1 MTRKTHPVPAPVPV
15 PEPTPLAEAIAQAV
29 MALVV
34 SVPNSARAQVPQ
46 PLAAAQSLT
55 RAAAKKAAFTSGS
68 LALAPGPLGLLT
80 LLPDL
85 LAVWR
90 IQAQMVS
97 DIAAVY
103 GQQGTLTQEHL
114 LYCLFKHTAS
124 QAVRDLVVRGGER
137 YLVKHASLAVLQQVA
152 RKLGITVSKKVIGGG
167 ISRFLPVVG
176 AMGVG
181 GYAYYDTAKVAATAI
196 ELFEK
201 GLDA

>member
-1 MTRKTHPVPAPVPV
+1 MTSKSFPLTILRAKPAD
-15 PEPTPLAEAIAQAV
+15 AV
-29 MALVV
+29 
-34 SVPNSARAQVPQ
+34 ARALLAVVGDIPASSQNTVKVP
-46 PLAAAQSLT
+46 LTAAQYLT
-55 RAAAKKAAFTSGS
+55 RVAARKAAMTSGS
-68 LALAPGPLGLLT
+68 LAMAPGPLGLFT

-85 LAVWR
+85 IAVWR
-90 IQAQMVS
+90 IQSQLVS

-103 GQQGTLTQEHL
+103 GQHGTLTREHM

-124 QAVRDLVVRGGER
+124 QAVRDLVVRAGER
-137 YLVKHASLAVLQQVA
+137 YLIKHASLALIQAIA
-152 RKLGITVSKKVIGGG
+152 RKLGVTVSKKMIGGG

-201 GLDA
+201 S

>member
-1 MTRKTHPVPAPVPV
+1 M
-15 PEPTPLAEAIAQAV
+15 AE
-29 MALVV
+29 LV
-34 SVPNSARAQVPQ
+34 
-46 PLAAAQSLT
+46 AQSLMRLAVNVPASSQSRAALPLVAAQGLT
-55 RAAAKKAAFTSGS
+55 RTAAKKAALTSGS
-68 LALAPGPLGLLT
+68 LAMAPGPLGLLT

-90 IQAQMVS
+90 IQTQMVS

-103 GQQGTLTQEHL
+103 GQQGTLTQEHM
-114 LYCLFKHTAS
+114 LYCLFKHSAS
-124 QAVRDLVVRGGER
+124 QAVRDLVVRAGER

-152 RKLGITVSKKVIGGG
+152 HKLGITVSKKVIGGG

-201 GLDA
+201 GWSR

>member
-1 MTRKTHPVPAPVPV
+1 MKNKSFPPTTLPVK
-15 PEPTPLAEAIAQAV
+15 PTDVIARALLA
-29 MALVV
+29 VV
-34 SVPNSARAQVPQ
+34 GDIPNSAQPAAKVPL
-46 PLAAAQSLT
+46 PAAQYLT
-55 RAAAKKAAFTSGS
+55 RVAARKAAMTSGS
-68 LALAPGPLGLLT
+68 LAMAPGPLGLFT

-85 LAVWR
+85 IAVWK
-90 IQAQMVS
+90 IQAKLVS

-103 GQQGTLTQEHL
+103 GQHGTLTREHM

-124 QAVRDLVVRGGER
+124 QAVRDLVVRAGER
-137 YLVKHASLAVLQQVA
+137 YLIKHASLALIQSVA
-152 RKLGITVSKKVIGGG
+152 HRLGVKVSKKMIGGG

-201 GLDA
+201 S

>member
-1 MTRKTHPVPAPVPV
+1 MTSKSFPLTILRAKPAD
-15 PEPTPLAEAIAQAV
+15 AV
-29 MALVV
+29 
-34 SVPNSARAQVPQ
+34 ARALLAVVGDIPASSQNTVKA
-46 PLAAAQSLT
+46 PLTAAQYLT
-55 RAAAKKAAFTSGS
+55 RVAARKAAMTSGS
-68 LALAPGPLGLLT
+68 LAMAPGPLGLFT

-85 LAVWR
+85 IAVWR
-90 IQAQMVS
+90 IQSQLVS

-103 GQQGTLTQEHL
+103 GQHGTLTREHM

-124 QAVRDLVVRGGER
+124 QAVRDLVVRAGER
-137 YLVKHASLAVLQQVA
+137 YLIKHASLALIQTIA
-152 RKLGITVSKKVIGGG
+152 RKLGVTVSKKMIGGG

-201 GLDA
+201 S

>member
-1 MTRKTHPVPAPVPV
+1 MTSKSFPLTILRAKPAD
-15 PEPTPLAEAIAQAV
+15 AV
-29 MALVV
+29 
-34 SVPNSARAQVPQ
+34 ARALLAVVGDIPASSQNTVKVP
-46 PLAAAQSLT
+46 LTAAQYLT
-55 RAAAKKAAFTSGS
+55 RVAARKAAMTSGS
-68 LALAPGPLGLLT
+68 LAMAPGPLGLFT

-85 LAVWR
+85 IAVWR
-90 IQAQMVS
+90 IQSQLVS

-103 GQQGTLTQEHL
+103 GQHGTLTREHM

-124 QAVRDLVVRGGER
+124 QAVRDLVVRAGER
-137 YLVKHASLAVLQQVA
+137 YLIKHASLALIQTIA
-152 RKLGITVSKKVIGGG
+152 RKLGVTVSKKMIGGG

-201 GLDA
+201 S